1 MGREIR
7 RVPPN
12 WEHPRYTAET
22 ANYSNRIGEFIP
34 MHDKTFKE
42 AAQEWKAKFA
52 KWEAGERPDYISD
65 EYRNEEFWEY
75 HGGPPDKESYRPEFT
90 EEPTW
95 FQVYETVSEGTPCSP
110 PFATEEELIQY
121 LMTEGGLY
129 RDRYP
134 DLFPLLTREQA
145 ERFVKAAWAP
155 SLIVSNGVASLGIEA
170 A

>member
-12 WEHPRYTAET
+12 WQHPVYTEENARR
-22 ANYSNRIGEFIP
+22 SDRIGDYIP
-34 MHDKTFKE
+34 MLDKSFKD
-42 AAQEWKAKFA
+42 AAKEWKEEFY
-52 KWEAGERPDYISD
+52 KWEAGERPDYITDSCRND
-65 EYRNEEFWEY
+65 EYWEY
-75 HGGPPDKESYRPEFT
+75 AGAPPEPDDYRPEFT

-110 PFATEEELIQY
+110 PFATEEELVVY
-121 LMTEGGLY
+121 LMTEGGL
-129 RDRYP
+129 RRNEYP

-145 ERFVKAAWAP
+145 ERFVKSAWAP
-155 SLIVSNGVASLGIEA
+155 SMIVTGGVVLQGIQA